1 MIKFLIMIL
10 LILLM
15 LYCFFNTKNLGYILI
30 GLFLLIEVY
39 ISFFP
44 VVQFKIYL
52 LIIRLVLL
60 ITGIFFILTA
70 KNQ

>member
-15 LYCFFNTKNLGYILI
+15 IYCFFNTKNLGYILI
-30 GLFLLIEVY
+30 GLFLLVEIY

-60 ITGIFFILTA
+60 IAGIFFILTA

>member
-1 MIKFLIMIL
+1 MIL

-15 LYCFFNTKNLGYILI
+15 IYCFFNTKNLGYILI

-60 ITGIFFILTA
+60 IAGIFFILTA

>member
-15 LYCFFNTKNLGYILI
+15 IYCFFNTKNLGYILI
-30 GLFLLIEVY
+30 GLFLLIEIY

-44 VVQFKIYL
+44 VVQFEIYL

-60 ITGIFFILTA
+60 IAGIFFILTA

>member
-1 MIKFLIMIL
+1 MVKFLIMIL

-15 LYCFFNTKNLGYILI
+15 IYCFFNSKNLGYILI

-60 ITGIFFILTA
+60 IAGIFFILTA

>member
-1 MIKFLIMIL
+1 MIKFLLMIL

-15 LYCFFNTKNLGYILI
+15 IYCFFNSKNLGYILI

-60 ITGIFFILTA
+60 IAGIFFILTA

>member
-30 GLFLLIEVY
+30 GLFLLIEIY

-60 ITGIFFILTA
+60 IAGIFFILTA

>member
-15 LYCFFNTKNLGYILI
+15 LYYFFNTKNLGYILI
-30 GLFLLIEVY
+30 GFFLLIEVY

-60 ITGIFFILTA
+60 IAGIFFILTA

>member
-60 ITGIFFILTA
+60 IAGIFFILTA

>member
-60 ITGIFFILTA
+60 IVGIFFILTA

>member
-1 MIKFLIMIL
+1 MIKFLIIIL

-15 LYCFFNTKNLGYILI
+15 IYCFFNTKNLGYILI
-30 GLFLLIEVY
+30 GLFLLIEMY

-60 ITGIFFILTA
+60 ISGIFFILTA

>member
-15 LYCFFNTKNLGYILI
+15 LYCFFNSKNLGYILI

-60 ITGIFFILTA
+60 IAGIFFILTA

>member
-44 VVQFKIYL
+44 VVQFKSYL

-60 ITGIFFILTA
+60 IAGIFFILTA

>member
-15 LYCFFNTKNLGYILI
+15 IYCFFNTKNLGYILI

-60 ITGIFFILTA
+60 IAGIFFILTA

>member
-15 LYCFFNTKNLGYILI
+15 IYCFFNTKNLGYILI
-30 GLFLLIEVY
+30 GLFLLIEIY

-60 ITGIFFILTA
+60 IAGIFFILTA

>member
-15 LYCFFNTKNLGYILI
+15 IYCFFNTKNLGYILI
-30 GLFLLIEVY
+30 GLFLLIEIY

-44 VVQFKIYL
+44 VVQFEIYL
-52 LIIRLVLL
+52 LVIRLVLL
-60 ITGIFFILTA
+60 IAGTFFILTA

>member
-1 MIKFLIMIL
+1 MIKFLLMIL

-60 ITGIFFILTA
+60 IAGIFFILIA

>member
-10 LILLM
+10 LILLII
-15 LYCFFNTKNLGYILI
+15 YCFFNTKNLGYILI

-60 ITGIFFILTA
+60 IAGIFFILTA

>member
-60 ITGIFFILTA
+60 IAGIFFILTA
-70 KNQ
+70 KNK